1 MKKQQNKQKL
11 DEMEAAMLAA
21 SEEMKTRQQEMDS
34 ERNKKMKWV
43 SLFFSL
49 PLHLSLSLPPPPLS
63 FSLSLTIIETFTIML
78 Y

>member
-21 SEEMKTRQQEMDS
+21 SEEVKTRQQEMDS
-34 ERNKKMKWV
+34 ERSKKMKWV
-43 SLFFSL
+43 SFFSL
-49 PLHLSLSLPPPPLS
+49 PLHLSLSL
-63 FSLSLTIIETFTIML
+63 SLFLTVVEAFTIML